1 MFKAFWTISM
11 FSPQCPE
18 NDRFPHV
25 ESFLQEQWRSENLQ
39 LFLAAFRLFVWA
51 KRKKNAKANCLQ
63 QSKFENIML
72 INRKKEKA
80 AKQLP
85 INSIDNN
92 GDGVYYCG
100 HRIVVT
106 GYSEISLSIF
116 NKSSAV
122 YLGFIIIFALL
133 HFN

>member
-1 MFKAFWTISM
+1 M
-11 FSPQCPE
+11 P
-18 NDRFPHV
+18 
-25 ESFLQEQWRSENLQ
+25 FLEFTT
-39 LFLAAFRLFVWA
+39 FLGCFQALCLGQ
-51 KRKKNAKANCLQ
+51 KKKNAKANCLQ

-72 INRKKEKA
+72 INREKEEA

-100 HRIVVT
+100 HRIMVT
-106 GYSEISLSIF
+106 GYSEISMSIF

-122 YLGFIIIFALL
+122 YLSIIIKFFYYISIY
-133 HFN
+133 FNSMN